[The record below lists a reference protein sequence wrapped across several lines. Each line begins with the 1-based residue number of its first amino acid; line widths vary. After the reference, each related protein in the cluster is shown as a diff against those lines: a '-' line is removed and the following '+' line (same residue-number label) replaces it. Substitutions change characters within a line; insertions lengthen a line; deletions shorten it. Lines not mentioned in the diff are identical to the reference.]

1 MTALKGADG
10 EVYAIAQGNLVVGGL
25 ELKGQMAQVQFK
37 ELQLLEEFLVVQQL
51 KSWLKIVF

>member
-25 ELKGQMAQVQFK
+25 GIEGAMVQVQYK
-37 ELQLLEEFLVVQQL
+37 VLQLLEEFQEGHQL
-51 KSWLKIVF
+51 KD